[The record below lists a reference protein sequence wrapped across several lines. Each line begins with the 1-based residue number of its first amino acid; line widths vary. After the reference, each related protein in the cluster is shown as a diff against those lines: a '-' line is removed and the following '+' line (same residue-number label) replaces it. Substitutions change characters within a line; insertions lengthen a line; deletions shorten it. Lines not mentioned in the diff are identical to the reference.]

1 MINSKPIAR
10 RKLILPDQGLN
21 MHESPELSPEFIE
34 ALKQVSK
41 ADLSCIVTYQQ
52 YARAKLEL
60 TLITDNDIKQNQ
72 NLAFN
77 AVHGKTLRSMNRGE

>member
-21 MHESPELSPEFIE
+21 MHESPDLSPEFIE

-41 ADLSCIVTYQQ
+41 ADLSCIVTY
-52 YARAKLEL
+52 
-60 TLITDNDIKQNQ
+60 
-72 NLAFN
+72 
-77 AVHGKTLRSMNRGE
+77 